1 VQHMCSKFSSN
12 FNICVVKQARCVL
25 VGCAIEHTEVHKY
38 NHRGGVAVKVSQE
51 AEVALLLLAL
61 LDLLLALV

>member
-1 VQHMCSKFSSN
+1 MCSKVTSKV
-12 FNICVVKQARCVL
+12 NICVVKQARCVL

-51 AEVALLLLAL
+51 AEVSLLLLA
-61 LDLLLALV
+61 